1 MAAPIV
7 TGTIALMKSIKKDI
21 TVSQARNALYKTG
34 ADVYGYI
41 PPMVLVDKALIAVK
55 NGDFSEPSERQIKP
69 VPDGKG
75 DESSAGRA
83 ADVGQA
89 PISPIPPQ
97 QTGGTDYEAIRRKI
111 AEYKKK
117 IEQLEKLLPNKR

>member
-41 PPMVLVDKALIAVK
+41 PPMVLVDKALVAVK
-55 NGDFSEPSERQIKP
+55 NGDFSEPSARKIKP
-69 VPDGKG
+69 IPDGKEV
-75 DESSAGRA
+75 DSSAGRA
-83 ADVGQA
+83 ADVGQV
-89 PISPIPPQ
+89 PTPPIPSHHFCLI
-97 QTGGTDYEAIRRKI
+97 YFYVFRRKR
-111 AEYKKK
+111 AENKKK